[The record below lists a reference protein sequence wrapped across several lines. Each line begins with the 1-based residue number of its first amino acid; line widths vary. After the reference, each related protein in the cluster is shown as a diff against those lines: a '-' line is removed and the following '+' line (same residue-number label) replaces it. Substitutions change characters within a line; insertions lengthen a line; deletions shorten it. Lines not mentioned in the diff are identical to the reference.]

1 MHSPTAHALLV
12 FVAWTLGLVLLMVSL
27 RSLMVLRGE
36 RKANQFTPDNADLS
50 PFMQRLARAHVNCLE
65 GLAAFGSLMLLA
77 LATQRTALTDPLAC
91 WLIGARLVQTGVH
104 LISTSPMAVSLRFTA
119 FLVQVG
125 IALYWVW
132 QLLH

>member
-1 MHSPTAHALLV
+1 MHSPTAQALLA
-12 FVAWTLGLVLLMVSL
+12 FIAWTLGLVLLMVGL
-27 RSLMVLRGE
+27 RGVMVLRGQ

-77 LATQRTALTDPLAC
+77 VATQRSAVTDPLAG
-91 WLIGARLVQTGVH
+91 WMLAARLAQSCIH
-104 LISTSPMAVSLRFTA
+104 LFSTSPMAVSLRFTA

-125 IALYWVW
+125 IALFWIW
-132 QLLH
+132 QFVH